1 MALLVIA
8 LGLTM
13 GGCATSTW
21 MGGAAKEMDVAK
33 PIEWSVTINQHQVTI
48 TVPGGGREFFQAHP
62 GPLHVGRTEQTTFDA
77 SSIFTREYGL
87 SSTGPDY
94 GAFRVM
100 LQTMNIPVRMRK
112 VPDDI
117 SQLEELIRDGSMS
130 HLEMDQ
136 VKIGSYVWVHQDA
149 PKALFGHAQLYI
161 RKLDDDALIAV
172 NFSLDRARL
181 SDATWY
187 QARQRDIEAILGSVR
202 VEQVR

>member
-1 MALLVIA
+1 
-8 LGLTM
+8 
-13 GGCATSTW
+13 
-21 MGGAAKEMDVAK
+21 
-33 PIEWSVTINQHQVTI
+33 
-48 TVPGGGREFFQAHP
+48 
-62 GPLHVGRTEQTTFDA
+62 
-77 SSIFTREYGL
+77 
-87 SSTGPDY
+87 
-94 GAFRVM
+94 M